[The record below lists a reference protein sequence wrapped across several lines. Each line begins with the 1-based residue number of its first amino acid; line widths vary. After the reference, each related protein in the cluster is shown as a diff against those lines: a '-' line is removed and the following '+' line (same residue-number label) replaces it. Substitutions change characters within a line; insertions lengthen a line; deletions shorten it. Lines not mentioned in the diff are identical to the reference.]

1 MIRIDPLAATP
12 LNEQIKSGLRGL
24 IARGA
29 LKPGEPAPSIRPLAE
44 ALKVNPN
51 TVARAVRELVLEGV
65 LETRRG
71 EGTVVAS
78 SAPRK
83 AADGL
88 EDARES
94 LRESLRQARRAGLDW
109 DEIALIARRAE
120 KEDI

>member
-44 ALKVNPN
+44 SLKVNPN
-51 TVARAVRELVLEGV
+51 TVARAIRELVLEGV

-71 EGTVVAS
+71 EGTIVAS
-78 SAPRK
+78 SALRK
-83 AADGL
+83 AEGGL
-88 EDARES
+88 EDARDG
-94 LRESLRQARRAGLDW
+94 LREALRQARRAGLDW

-120 KEDI
+120 KED

>member
-1 MIRIDPLAATP
+1 MLRIDPLAATP

-44 ALKVNPN
+44 SLKVNPN
-51 TVARAVRELVLEGV
+51 TVARAIRELVLEGV
-65 LETRRG
+65 LEARRG

-78 SAPRK
+78 AAPRK
-83 AADGL
+83 AVDGL
-88 EDARES
+88 EEARED
-94 LRESLRQARRAGLDW
+94 LRESLRLARRAGLDW